1 MPHMH
6 IDIIDDEFST
16 KNTLKIKS
24 VGPFNTVNKKK
35 NSCAN
40 SSTFLSLQ
48 FLSLFRLSLLPLS

>member
-35 NSCAN
+35 K
-40 SSTFLSLQ
+40 TLVQIHLRF
-48 FLSLFRLSLLPLS
+48 

>member
-35 NSCAN
+35 
-40 SSTFLSLQ
+40 TLVQIHLRF
-48 FLSLFRLSLLPLS
+48 